1 MDVIERIAALVK
13 EPSVSAVSPALDMSN
28 RSVAELYGTWLNDAG
43 FTVELMPVPSH
54 HGGEDKL
61 NVIGTLG
68 RGEGGLVLAGH
79 LDTVPYDAGQWKTDP
94 FTLTDQGDSLVGLGV
109 ADMKAFFA
117 LALEAVKAI
126 DPSKLERPLII
137 VGTADEESGMDGAK
151 ALSARGRLS
160 SHASARA
167 ALIGEPTALR
177 AVRAHKGVAMERLF
191 LRGRSG
197 HSSDPALGRSALE
210 GMRKAMDALAEVRAR
225 LQSEWRDESF
235 LPPVPTINLGYIH
248 GGDNPNRICADCELT
263 FDVRL
268 LPGMDDS
275 MVRRM
280 VLDAVERALHG
291 SDLEITLERLHD
303 AIPPF
308 ATPKTAR
315 LIETVERLTGAPSTT
330 AAFGT
335 EAPFF
340 SALAPE
346 TVVLGPGD
354 IEVAHQPGEHLPRA
368 RIQPMITLLEK
379 LIAEQCLS

>member
-1 MDVIERIAALVK
+1 MNVVDRIARLVK
-13 EPSVSAVSPALDMSN
+13 EPSVSAVAPELDQSN
-28 RSVAELYGTWLNDAG
+28 RAIAELYGGWLEDAG
-43 FTVELMPVPSH
+43 FSVELQEVAGH
-54 HGGEDKL
+54 HPGRDKR

-79 LDTVPYDAGQWKTDP
+79 LDTVPYDVSRWRTDP
-94 FTLTDQGDSLVGLGV
+94 FVLTEEGDALVGLGV

-117 LALEAVKAI
+117 IVLAAI
-126 DPSKLERPLII
+126 ERIDRSKLKRPLIV

-151 ALSARGRLS
+151 ALAARGHLS
-160 SHASARA
+160 TTASARA

-191 LRGRSG
+191 LVGRSG

-210 GMRKAMDALAEVRAR
+210 GMRKAMDAIAEVRAR
-225 LQSEWRDESF
+225 LQAEWRDEAFS
-235 LPPVPTINLGYIH
+235 PPVPTINLGFIR

-268 LPGMDDS
+268 LPGMDDG
-275 MVRRM
+275 VVHQK
-280 VLDAVERALHG
+280 VLAAVEKALAG
-291 SDLEITLERLHD
+291 SELSISLAPLHP

-308 ATPKTAR
+308 ATPATADLVR
-315 LIETVERLTGAPSTT
+315 TVERLTGAPATT

-340 SALAPE
+340 TQLAGE

-354 IEVAHQPGEHLPRA
+354 IEVAHQPGERLPLA
-368 RIQPMITLLEK
+368 RIQPMIDLLEK
-379 LIAEQCLS
+379 LIGERCG